1 MCTITWRAA
10 PGLREIYF
18 NRDELKTRAIAV
30 PPSLFRTEEGVE
42 VLAARD
48 PDEGGSWLSVNE
60 FGLVVAILNA
70 YPPNALAVWSPRRS
84 RGLLVKDLSNCRNLI
99 EVSTA
104 LHEENL
110 EYYRPFTLL
119 AFQLD
124 FPEPLWAEWA
134 NPQFDLRRQAGDYMP
149 ITGSSYATREVIQAR
164 KQRYQEML
172 EKHSGNADAEMLR
185 SFHHDT
191 HAQDS
196 AYAVLMDRPDAQT
209 VSYTEIRL
217 EPKRARYRYQARN
230 PETLELCEVMETSIG
245 VNYGIG

>member
-18 NRDELKTRAIAV
+18 NRDELKTRAIAE
-30 PPSLFRTEEGVE
+30 PPSLYRTEDGVK

-48 PDEGGSWLSVNE
+48 PDEGGSWLTVNE
-60 FGLVVAILNA
+60 YGLVIALLNA

-84 RGLLVKDLSNCRNLI
+84 RGLLVNDLSNCHNLI
-99 EVSTA
+99 EVSTV

-110 EYYRPFTLL
+110 EYYRPFTLI
-119 AFQLD
+119 AFDLD

-134 NPQFDLRRQAGDYMP
+134 NPQLDLRRQSSEFLP
-149 ITGSSYATREVIQAR
+149 LTSSSYATREVIQAR
-164 KQRYQEML
+164 KHRYQEIL
-172 EKHSGNADAEMLR
+172 EKHAGNADAGMLR

-191 HAQDS
+191 HAQES

-209 VSYTEIRL
+209 VSYAEIRL
-217 EPKRARYRYQARN
+217 EPTLAKYRYQARN
-230 PETLELCEVMETSIG
+230 PETLELGEVIETSIG
-245 VNYGIG
+245 VNHGIG